1 MSRVLMLFSF
11 SLGIFFVGFWP
22 DLPDSIWLL
31 LPAIAGFVLYVI
43 SFMGLYRVLC
53 FMGLYRVLYR
63 GLACLLC
70 GVIYGVFW
78 GHYTLSHQS
87 VVTAMDAAG
96 KIGFVHLKI
105 TTKQPDQES

>member
-22 DLPDSIWLL
+22 ALPDSFWLL

-43 SFMGLYRVLC
+43 SFMGLYRVL
-53 FMGLYRVLYR
+53 YRVLT
-63 GLACLLC
+63 CLLC

-87 VVTAMDAAG
+87 VVTAMDVAG

>member
-43 SFMGLYRVLC
+43 SFMGLYRVL
-53 FMGLYRVLYR
+53 YR

-96 KIGFVHLKI
+96 KIGFVDLKI